1 MIEFINVTKHYPG
14 RHHVLREVNL
24 HLHKGEMAL
33 LTGPSGAGKSTLL
46 KLLLRL
52 EDVSRGTLMVNGIDV
67 STLGRRHIPA
77 YRRRIGVVFQDH
89 KLLMDRDV
97 FSNVALTLQVG
108 GLTGRQIQSR
118 VRAALEKVGL
128 GDRAQ
133 DLPAVLS
140 GGEQQR
146 VGIARAIVHT
156 PEILLADEPT
166 GNLDN
171 SLSTEILD
179 LFRDFHHHGATVL
192 VATHDQSQVNRL
204 GLPVF
209 HLEQGR
215 LHTLEEDKA

>member
-14 RHHVLREVNL
+14 RHHVLRELNL
-24 HLHKGEMAL
+24 KLPTGQMAL

-52 EDVSRGTLMVNGIDV
+52 EDVSHGTLMVNGVDV
-67 STLGRRHIPA
+67 STLKKRHIPA

-97 FSNVALTLQVG
+97 FNNVALTLQVSG
-108 GLTGRQIQSR
+108 VSGKQIQSR

-128 GDRAQ
+128 GNRIHNF
-133 DLPAVLS
+133 PATLS

-166 GNLDN
+166 GNLDG

-179 LFRDFHHHGATVL
+179 LFRDFHQHGTTVL
-192 VATHDQSQVNRL
+192 VATHDQSQVERL

-209 HLEQGR
+209 HLEQGM
-215 LHTLEEDKA
+215 LQNAKEKSA

>member
-14 RHHVLREVNL
+14 RHHVLRELNL
-24 HLHKGEMAL
+24 TLKKGQMAL

-52 EDVSRGTLMVNGIDV
+52 EEVSHGTVMVNGVDV
-67 STLGRRHIPA
+67 STLKKRHIPA

-97 FSNVALTLQVG
+97 FSNVALTLQVSG
-108 GLTGRQIQSR
+108 VTGRQIQSR

-128 GDRAQ
+128 GNRIHNM
-133 DLPAVLS
+133 PATLS

-166 GNLDN
+166 GNLDG

-179 LFRDFHHHGATVL
+179 LFRDFHHHGTTVL
-192 VATHDQSQVNRL
+192 VATHDQSQVERL

-209 HLEQGR
+209 HLEQGGLQNPR
-215 LHTLEEDKA
+215 EKKS

>member
-14 RHHVLREVNL
+14 RHHVLRELSL
-24 HLHKGEMAL
+24 HLRKGEMAL

-52 EDVSRGTLMVNGIDV
+52 EDVSRGTLMVNGVDV
-67 STLGRRHIPA
+67 STLRRRHIPA

-179 LFRDFHHHGATVL
+179 LFRDFHHHGTTVL
-192 VATHDQSQVNRL
+192 VATHDQAQVNRL

-215 LHTLEEDKA
+215 LHTPEEDKA

>member
-24 HLHKGEMAL
+24 RLRKGEMAL

-52 EDVSRGTLMVNGIDV
+52 EDVSHGTLMVNGIDV
-67 STLGRRHIPA
+67 STLRRRHIPA

-108 GLTGRQIQSR
+108 GLSGRQVQSR

-128 GDRAQ
+128 GNRAQ
-133 DLPAVLS
+133 DFPAILS

-166 GNLDN
+166 GNLDQ

-179 LFRDFHHHGATVL
+179 LFRDFHHHGTTVL

-209 HLEQGR
+209 HLEKGH
-215 LHTLEEDKA
+215 LHTPGEDNA

>member
-14 RHHVLREVNL
+14 RHHVLRELNL
-24 HLHKGEMAL
+24 TLNKGQMAL
-33 LTGPSGAGKSTLL
+33 LTGSSGAGKSTLL

-52 EDVSRGTLMVNGIDV
+52 EEVSHGTLMVNGVDV
-67 STLGRRHIPA
+67 STLKKRHIPA

-108 GLTGRQIQSR
+108 GITGRQIQSR

-128 GDRAQ
+128 GNRIHNM
-133 DLPAVLS
+133 PATLS

-166 GNLDN
+166 GNLDG

-179 LFRDFHHHGATVL
+179 LFRDFHHHGTTVL
-192 VATHDQSQVNRL
+192 VATHDQSQVERL

-209 HLEQGR
+209 HLEQGGLQNPR
-215 LHTLEEDKA
+215 EKKS

>member
-24 HLHKGEMAL
+24 HLRKGEMAL

-52 EDVSRGTLMVNGIDV
+52 EDVSRGTLMVNGVDV
-67 STLGRRHIPA
+67 STLRRRHIPA

-133 DLPAVLS
+133 DLPATLS

-179 LFRDFHHHGATVL
+179 LFRDFHHHGTTVL

-209 HLEQGR
+209 HLEQGH
-215 LHTLEEDKA
+215 LHTHEKGKA

>member
-24 HLHKGEMAL
+24 HMRKGEMAL

-52 EDVSRGTLMVNGIDV
+52 EEVSHGTLRVNGVDV
-67 STLGRRHIPA
+67 STFKRRHIPA

-97 FSNVALTLQVG
+97 FSNVALTLRVG
-108 GLTGRQIQSR
+108 GLSGRQIQSR

-128 GDRAQ
+128 GNRAQ
-133 DLPAVLS
+133 DLPATLS

-166 GNLDN
+166 GNLDDA
-171 SLSTEILD
+171 LSTEILD
-179 LFRDFHHHGATVL
+179 LFRDFHYHGTTVL
-192 VATHDQSQVNRL
+192 VATHDQSQVDRL

-209 HLEQGR
+209 HLERGR
-215 LHTLEEDKA
+215 LHIPEEGKA

>member
-24 HLHKGEMAL
+24 RLRKGEMAL

-52 EDVSRGTLMVNGIDV
+52 EDVSHGTLMVNGIDV
-67 STLGRRHIPA
+67 STLRRRHIPA

-108 GLTGRQIQSR
+108 GLSGRQVQSR

-128 GDRAQ
+128 GNRAQ
-133 DLPAVLS
+133 DFPAILS

-166 GNLDN
+166 GNLDQ

-179 LFRDFHHHGATVL
+179 LFRDFHHHGTTVL

-209 HLEQGR
+209 HLEKGY
-215 LHTLEEDKA
+215 LHTPGEDNA

>member
-24 HLHKGEMAL
+24 RLRKGEMAL

-52 EDVSRGTLMVNGIDV
+52 EDVSHGTLMVNGIDV
-67 STLGRRHIPA
+67 STLRRRHIPA

-108 GLTGRQIQSR
+108 GLSGRQVQSR

-128 GDRAQ
+128 GNRAQ
-133 DLPAVLS
+133 DFPAILS

-166 GNLDN
+166 GNLDQ

-179 LFRDFHHHGATVL
+179 LFRDFHHHGTTVL

-209 HLEQGR
+209 HLEKG
-215 LHTLEEDKA
+215 

>member
-24 HLHKGEMAL
+24 HLRKGEMAL

-52 EDVSRGTLMVNGIDV
+52 EDVSHGTLMVNGIDV
-67 STLGRRHIPA
+67 STLRRRHIPA

-108 GLTGRQIQSR
+108 GLSGRQVQSR

-128 GDRAQ
+128 GNRAQ
-133 DLPAVLS
+133 DFPAILS

-166 GNLDN
+166 GNLDQ

-179 LFRDFHHHGATVL
+179 LFRDFHHHGTTVL

-209 HLEQGR
+209 HLEQGH
-215 LHTLEEDKA
+215 LHTPGEDNA

>member
-14 RHHVLREVNL
+14 RHHVLRELNL
-24 HLHKGEMAL
+24 TLNKGQMAL
-33 LTGPSGAGKSTLL
+33 LTGSSGAGKSTLL

-52 EDVSRGTLMVNGIDV
+52 EDVSHGTLMVNGVDV
-67 STLGRRHIPA
+67 STLKKRHIPA

-108 GLTGRQIQSR
+108 GITGRQIQSR

-128 GDRAQ
+128 GNRIHNM
-133 DLPAVLS
+133 PATLS

-166 GNLDN
+166 GNLDG

-179 LFRDFHHHGATVL
+179 LFRDFHHHGTTVL
-192 VATHDQSQVNRL
+192 VATHDQSQVERL

-209 HLEQGR
+209 HLEQGGLQNPR
-215 LHTLEEDKA
+215 EKKS

>member
-52 EDVSRGTLMVNGIDV
+52 EDVSRGTLMVNGVDV

-133 DLPAVLS
+133 DLPAILS

-179 LFRDFHHHGATVL
+179 LFRDFHHHGTTVL

-215 LHTLEEDKA
+215 LHTSEEDKA